1 MAKIQEDIDPQFVDE
16 EEAEPEFVDEEDVEK
31 DPDSELPD
39 DVKKASKKD
48 LYDRVKA
55 AEKKAETAPDPT
67 ERISKAFET
76 AIDRIKPAETTQIA
90 PAPGESDLQFK
101 ERLKRDLFDE
111 DKAEDVLNE
120 AIDRRLGPR
129 FAQTVELNFRQA
141 EKIMELDP
149 ETGPV
154 FKRYKVEINTY
165 IKANFP
171 PALHRN
177 PQALE
182 YAYKQVMAGHIE
194 DIAQERANAIL
205 EVERKKS
212 VETTRRVPIPL
223 ESGGGSGGTSEAPRR
238 KIITVT
244 QEDRRI
250 ADERGVDA
258 SVIAAQR
265 SARMS

>member
-1 MAKIQEDIDPQFVDE
+1 MAKTEDVDPQFVDE
-16 EEAEPEFVDEEDVEK
+16 EEGEPQFVDEEDAVDEEA
-31 DPDSELPD
+31 ELPD

-55 AEKKAETAPDPT
+55 AEAKAEAAPDPT

-76 AIDRIKPAETTQIA
+76 AVDKMKPMEA
-90 PAPGESDLQFK
+90 PQLVPTPGESDAQFK
-101 ERLKRDLFDE
+101 ERLKKDLFDE
-111 DKAEDVLNE
+111 EKAEDVLNE

-129 FAQTVELNFRQA
+129 LAQTVELNFKQA

-154 FKRYKVEINTY
+154 FKRYKAEINSY

-171 PALHRN
+171 ANLHRN

-205 EVERKKS
+205 EVERKKT
-212 VETTRRVPIPL
+212 VETTRRTPIPL
-223 ESGGGSGGTSEAPRR
+223 ESGGTSGGASGAPRR